1 MRKLRTILLY
11 ALVLLVA
18 CVLGGLFHMTQP
30 IIKSEMLGTWGEPVS
45 PARLRDHVITLS
57 ETLVPRDHEHPENLD
72 AVAAYIRGHF
82 ARTGGRLVEQ
92 SYEVA
97 GREYRNVCVLFGPE
111 TGERIV
117 VGAHYDAC
125 GELPGADDNA
135 SGVAATLEAARV
147 LGTGR
152 FDRTLVVACWDEG
165 ERGQL
170 GSKAYARNARSF
182 EGETV
187 LAVVFEAVG
196 YRDDRPD
203 TQEIPDGFERVFPD
217 QALAMLD
224 NEYRADFLTIVADRK
239 SMPFAKRVVDHAS
252 HFQLDTHILRLTE
265 RIKLEMDTLHRS
277 DHVSFWDE
285 EMAAILLTDTGPYR
299 NPRVRCKKG
308 IDGPD
313 SLDYDFAANVTR
325 AAVGA
330 AAEALEVR

>member
-1 MRKLRTILLY
+1 MELPPDLAVDTACGAASPI
-11 ALVLLVA
+11 ALSR
-18 CVLGGLFHMTQP
+18 CVDAARIEADVEVMAVP
-30 IIKSEMLGTWGEPVS
+30 RPPKSDGHADVRS
-45 PARLRDHVITLS
+45 HCRDRLS
-57 ETLVPRDHEHPENLD
+57 ELGFQVQM
-72 AVAAYIRGHF
+72 
-82 ARTGGRLVEQ
+82 Q
-92 SYEVA
+92 SYA
-97 GREYRNVCVLFGPE
+97 TGDNVIGIKPGFSKPK
-111 TGERIV
+111 ERV
-117 VGAHYDAC
+117 VVSAHYDDVKKC
-125 GELPGADDNA
+125 PGADDNA